1 MNALTIPVTVASTLV
16 LATCILP
23 FASAAPSEARAA
35 PIPTS
40 GPCDLPTTR
49 DLIIWQRAPRLQDS
63 AFEVGDADLLHCKP
77 TLDTWG
83 GEQPTGPGFC
93 SKIAWASDNPSYD
106 VDARPAP
113 PLKNVID
120 EVGDC

>member
-1 MNALTIPVTVASTLV
+1 MNALTIPVTLASTLM
-16 LATCILP
+16 LAACGLA
-23 FASAAPSEARAA
+23 FASAAPSEAGAVPLPR
-35 PIPTS
+35 S

-63 AFEVGDADLLHCKP
+63 AFEVGDADLVHCKP

-83 GEQPTGPGFC
+83 AEQPAGPGYC

-113 PLKNVID
+113 PLKKVID
-120 EVGDC
+120 GVGDC

>member
-1 MNALTIPVTVASTLV
+1 M
-16 LATCILP
+16 
-23 FASAAPSEARAA
+23 
-35 PIPTS
+35 
-40 GPCDLPTTR
+40 PTTR
-49 DLIIWQRAPRLQDS
+49 DLIIWQRAPQLQNS

-83 GEQPTGPGFC
+83 AEQPAGPGYC

-113 PLKNVID
+113 TLKNVID

>member
-1 MNALTIPVTVASTLV
+1 MPVDAPVITAISWISGDAAISPKLPWTRTVSNRRPLV
-16 LATCILP
+16 CK
-23 FASAAPSEARAA
+23 SE
-35 PIPTS
+35 P
-40 GPCDLPTTR
+40 DDTR

-63 AFEVGDADLLHCKP
+63 AFEVGDADLVHCKP

-83 GEQPTGPGFC
+83 AEQPAGPGYC

-106 VDARPAP
+106 VDVRPAP
-113 PLKNVID
+113 PLKKVID